1 MHTSRFAQYAAAGS
15 NRMFVGMSL
24 KFVKGEWQMGPDRDL
39 ISPNTRLVAVMPTL
53 TVGWQKWVD
62 GKSDDSRMGL
72 VADGFR
78 APYRDELDDLDSED
92 WETDEYG
99 KRIDPW
105 QKTNLLVFVEP
116 NEPHAL
122 FTFSTTSAG
131 GQNAVYDLSGAYGRT
146 IESIGQFPVVQLH
159 SGSYDH
165 KIKAR
170 GRIDYPIFK
179 IVDRVEAAPF
189 NAIVAEAH
197 GGAAFIPTSPPAL
210 TTPAT
215 GSIAI
220 TSGRTPPI
228 PPTPPEPPPI
238 ERYEGPEDGA
248 DDLTEDIPF

>member
-1 MHTSRFAQYAAAGS
+1 M
-15 NRMFVGMSL
+15 
-24 KFVKGEWQMGPDRDL
+24 
-39 ISPNTRLVAVMPTL
+39 
-53 TVGWQKWVD
+53 
-62 GKSDDSRMGL
+62 
-72 VADGFR
+72 
-78 APYRDELDDLDSED
+78 
-92 WETDEYG
+92 
-99 KRIDPW
+99 
-105 QKTNLLVFVEP
+105 
-116 NEPHAL
+116 
-122 FTFSTTSAG
+122 
-131 GQNAVYDLSGAYGRT
+131 
-146 IESIGQFPVVQLH
+146 QLH
-159 SGSYDH
+159 SGSYYD

-228 PPTPPEPPPI
+228 PLMPPEPPPI

-248 DDLTEDIPF
+248 DDLTKTFHSQEAAASANGASPQRSVSPAEA